1 MNTYQAIILKCFND
15 CNGTQHSEI
24 DSYSLN
30 LKDISD
36 KIGLCH
42 NEVKNNIVPL
52 LSIKL
57 LFKNENDII
66 TLNQK
71 FNFNSRK
78 VRIVNNPKDNEMIR
92 KDKIEDDRSAAIE
105 ATIIRIMKSTQRIH
119 HNELIKRVLEQLE
132 NFKIQIQV
140 IYLINY
146 SRPLKRRLIILLKE
160 NL

>member
-1 MNTYQAIILKCFND
+1 VNTYQAIILKCFND
-15 CNGTQHSEI
+15 CNGTQQSEI

-30 LKDISD
+30 LKDIS
-36 KIGLCH
+36 
-42 NEVKNNIVPL
+42 
-52 LSIKL
+52 
-57 LFKNENDII
+57 
-66 TLNQK
+66 
-71 FNFNSRK
+71 
-78 VRIVNNPKDNEMIR
+78 
-92 KDKIEDDRSAAIE
+92 DKIEDDRSAAIE

-160 NL
+160 SLSNATMRILIFIYTLLIKFNNYFLYCECKI